1 VVSWIVKDRHSVDL
15 EALPGVVGVG
25 VGRTHGEPCLII
37 QLSDDEAIS
46 RESLPLEV
54 EGIPVI
60 SEVVGEYI
68 LG

>member
-1 VVSWIVKDRHSVDL
+1 MVSWIVKDRHSVDL
-15 EALPGVVGVG
+15 EALPGVVG